1 MELNSTQ
8 SNEPKFAQLVM
19 QEFVE
24 KKSHWT
30 IVGIAIAAVIT
41 LFVIWW
47 YVTKIKIEIPVI
59 GQPQVDQ
66 EAREDAMLSS
76 EIQQTDVGDVDAEFK
91 SIDSDLNSL

>member
-8 SNEPKFAQLVM
+8 NNEPKFAKLIM

-30 IVGIAIAAVIT
+30 IVGLMIGTIII
-41 LFVIWW
+41 LFVIWG
-47 YVTKIKIEIPVI
+47 YVTKMRVEAPVI
-59 GQPQVDQ
+59 GQPQINQ
-66 EAREDAMLSS
+66 EAREDAVLNS
-76 EIQQTDVGDVDAEFK
+76 EIEQTDLGDIDAEFK

>member
-8 SNEPKFAQLVM
+8 SNEPKFARLVM
-19 QEFVE
+19 EEFVQ

-30 IVGIAIAAVIT
+30 IVGVVVGAIIV

-47 YVTKIKIEIPVI
+47 YILQVKVEAPVT
-59 GQPQVDQ
+59 GQPQINQ
-66 EAREDAMLSS
+66 EAREDAVLNS
-76 EIQQTDVGDVDAEFK
+76 EIEQTNLGNVDVEFQ

>member
-8 SNEPKFAQLVM
+8 NNEPKFAKLIM

-30 IVGIAIAAVIT
+30 IVGLTIGTIII
-41 LFVIWW
+41 LFVIWG
-47 YVTKIKIEIPVI
+47 YVTKMRVEAPVA
-59 GQPQVDQ
+59 GQPQTNQ
-66 EAREDAMLSS
+66 EAREDAVLNS
-76 EIQQTDVGDVDAEFK
+76 EIEQTDLGDIDAEFK

>member
-1 MELNSTQ
+1 MEQNSTQ
-8 SNEPKFAQLVM
+8 NDELKFAQLVM

-30 IVGIAIAAVIT
+30 IVGIVIAAIIT

-47 YVTKIKIEIPVI
+47 YIIQMRVEAPVT
-59 GQPQVDQ
+59 GQSQIDQ
-66 EAREDAMLSS
+66 EARENAILDN
-76 EIQQTDVGDVDAEFK
+76 EIQQTDLGDINAEFK

>member
-8 SNEPKFAQLVM
+8 NNEPRFDRLVM
-19 QEFVE
+19 EEFVQ

-30 IVGIAIAAVIT
+30 IVGITIGAVIT

-47 YVTKIKIEIPVI
+47 YVAKMKVETPVV
-59 GQPQVDQ
+59 GQPQINQ
-66 EAREDAMLSS
+66 EAKEDAALSG
-76 EIQQTDVGDVDAEFK
+76 EIQQTDLGNVDAEFE